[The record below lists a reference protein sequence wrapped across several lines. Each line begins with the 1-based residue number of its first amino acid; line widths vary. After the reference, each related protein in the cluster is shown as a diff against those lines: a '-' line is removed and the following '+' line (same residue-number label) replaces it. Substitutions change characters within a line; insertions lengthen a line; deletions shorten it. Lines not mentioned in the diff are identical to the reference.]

1 MGQIRV
7 ASWRV
12 WATVLDAAI
21 FVFGSAGIVIALG
34 GGTRFALGSVRI
46 TTASALRPFVVV
58 GALLVLRLLI
68 DRRSPPLPAMPRG
81 ELDTSLARFKA
92 AAPVDRQVRWCA
104 LAVVLGSIV
113 WIWPHLTHLRR
124 IPDAGDP
131 VFSAWRIAR
140 ITHQLANDPR
150 HLFAGNIFYPLP
162 LTMTYSDATLLQSV
176 IGAPFILAGID
187 PLVVANGVF
196 LLAFPGCALAFFYA
210 SWRLTGDPRAAVIA
224 GLIGTW
230 YPFHFEHY
238 SHMEL
243 QFSMFVPLAMVA
255 LLKLVAT
262 PTLSAGV
269 VLGMTIALQWLASM
283 YLGLMLCTMLIPFVA
298 LLVCGWRPK
307 ITRKLTIAGVLAL
320 AVSLSVIGLISLPY
334 LQTRTARGDRN
345 LREVQDGSAV
355 PSDYAYPN
363 PRLSNYTW
371 ISREGSKPERHLFP
385 GGSTLALAA
394 AGVVP
399 PLSVPTAAILVS
411 AALVFDWSLGL
422 NGLTYDDL
430 YRYIPP
436 YRGVRV
442 PARFDA
448 VLGCLLALLG
458 GYGAHRVIHFVGN
471 VRSRQNVAFAFL
483 LALVLWDLR
492 PSLHLQNYYS
502 SPPAIYAAV
511 NPKDVLAEFPAD
523 RDIDFMYFS
532 TFHWASLLGGYSG
545 FTSYSGALLDARTTL
560 PSAKSLATLR
570 RLGATHLTYNCAFEP
585 SAAVC
590 SRVTEALDSSSALER
605 VASARWYGAEV
616 RLYRFR

>member
-21 FVFGSAGIVIALG
+21 ILFGSAGIVIALG
-34 GGTRFALGSVRI
+34 GGTRFVLGSVRI
-46 TTASALRPFVVV
+46 TTASALRPFAVM

-68 DRRSPPLPAMPRG
+68 DRRNPPLPAIPRG
-81 ELDTSLARFKA
+81 VLDTSPARFKA
-92 AAPVDRQVRWCA
+92 AAPVDRQVLCCA

-140 ITHQLANDPR
+140 IAHQLANDPR

-176 IGAPFILAGID
+176 IGAPFILAGMD

-243 QFSMFVPLAMVA
+243 QFFMFVPLAMLA
-255 LLKLVAT
+255 ALKLIAAPT
-262 PTLSAGV
+262 PAAGV
-269 VLGMTIALQWLASM
+269 LLGVTVALQWLASL
-283 YLGLMLCTMLIPFVA
+283 YLGLMLCTMLIPFGA
-298 LLVCGWRPK
+298 LLLCGWRPQ
-307 ITRKLTIAGVLAL
+307 ISRRLTTAAVLAL
-320 AVSLSVIGLISLPY
+320 AVSLSVIAMISLPY
-334 LQTRTARGDRN
+334 LQTRATRGDRN
-345 LREVQDGSAV
+345 LREVQEGSAV
-355 PSDYAYPN
+355 PSDYGYPN
-363 PRLSNYTW
+363 PKLSNYAW
-371 ISREGSKPERHLFP
+371 LSREGSKPERQLFP

-394 AGVVP
+394 AGIVP
-399 PLSVPTAAILVS
+399 PLTVPTAAILVS

-422 NGLTYDDL
+422 NGLTYDEL
-430 YRYIPP
+430 YRHVPP

-442 PARFDA
+442 PARFGA
-448 VLGCLLALLG
+448 VLGCVLALLA
-458 GYGAHRVIHFVGN
+458 GYGAHRIIHLVGN
-471 VRSRQNVAFAFL
+471 ARSRQNVAFAL
-483 LALVLWDLR
+483 LVALVLWDLR
-492 PSLHLQNYYS
+492 PSLHLQDYYS
-502 SPPAIYAAV
+502 SPPAIYSAV
-511 NPKDVLAEFPAD
+511 NAKDVLAEFPAD
-523 RDIDFMYFS
+523 HDIDFMYFS
-532 TFHWASLLGGYSG
+532 TVHWARLLGGYSG

-560 PSAKSLATLR
+560 PSAKSLATLK

-585 SAAVC
+585 NADVC
-590 SRVTEALDSSSALER
+590 SRVTETLDRSSALEP
-605 VASARWYGAEV
+605 VASSRWYGAEV

>member
-1 MGQIRV
+1 MRQIRV

-21 FVFGSAGIVIALG
+21 ILFGSAGIVIALG
-34 GGTRFALGSVRI
+34 GSTRFALGSVRL

-68 DRRSPPLPAMPRG
+68 DRRSPPLPSMPRG
-81 ELDTSLARFKA
+81 ALEPSLARFKA

-140 ITHQLANDPR
+140 IAHQLANDPR

-176 IGAPFILAGID
+176 IGAPFILAGLD

-269 VLGMTIALQWLASM
+269 LLGMTIALQWLASM

-298 LLVCGWRPK
+298 LLVAGWRPK
-307 ITRKLTIAGVLAL
+307 FTRSLISACVLAL
-320 AVSLSVIGLISLPY
+320 AVSLSVIAMISLPY
-334 LQTRTARGDRN
+334 LQTRTSRGDRN
-345 LREVQDGSAV
+345 LREVQEGSAV

-411 AALVFDWSLGL
+411 AALVFDWALGL

-430 YRYIPP
+430 YRYVPP

-458 GYGAHRVIHFVGN
+458 GYGAHRIIRFAGKEQG
-471 VRSRQNVAFAFL
+471 RQTMASVLLVAI
-483 LALVLWDLR
+483 VLWDLR
-492 PSLHLQNYYS
+492 PSLRLQDYYS

-511 NPKDVLAEFPAD
+511 NPTDVLAEFPAD

-570 RLGATHLTYNCAFEP
+570 QLGATHLTYNCALEA

-590 SRVTEALDSSSALER
+590 SRVTEALDKSSALER
-605 VASARWYGAEV
+605 VASTRWYGAEV